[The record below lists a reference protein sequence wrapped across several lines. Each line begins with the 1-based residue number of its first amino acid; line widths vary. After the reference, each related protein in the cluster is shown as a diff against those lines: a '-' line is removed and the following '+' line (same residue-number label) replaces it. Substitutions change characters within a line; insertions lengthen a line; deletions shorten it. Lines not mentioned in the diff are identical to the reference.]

1 MIVRSGVWRSGTHK
15 DADGFV
21 WIRGLVCAMRDHFR
35 PAGGRFL
42 GRPTAKRNKTQSVPT
57 FGGCVLRTLLAPT
70 AQRDTGA
77 GGLVGCLGIFGVS
90 SLRGNEGNRWG
101 VGVLGA
107 LREWSSDWKSGAH
120 SVGGFWDACGFW
132 SIDSAYC
139 RKCTFL
145 TIRRFFCGKF
155 YASSSQVFPGNLR
168 QELELFH

>member
-1 MIVRSGVWRSGTHK
+1 MLTDSFGSVGSFVLCGTVSVRRAAWLL
-15 DADGFV
+15 A
-21 WIRGLVCAMRDHFR
+21 
-35 PAGGRFL
+35 
-42 GRPTAKRNKTQSVPT
+42 RPTAKRNKTQSVPT
-57 FGGCVLRTLLAPT
+57 FGGCVLRALLAHA

-155 YASSSQVFPGNLR
+155 YASSSQVFPREIFGKS
-168 QELELFH
+168 